1 MGPNSL
7 MVVYVDPL
15 GKVSVQD
22 SLHPRW
28 ESHAECFALGR
39 PSLVV
44 FGLGVKGFG
53 LLLSE
58 NVRKVSFRIH
68 VERDA
73 FCRCQGAQSVTTST
87 PML

>member
-15 GKVSVQD
+15 GKVSVQG

-39 PSLVV
+39 PSFVV
-44 FGLGVKGFG
+44 FGLGF
-53 LLLSE
+53 
-58 NVRKVSFRIH
+58 
-68 VERDA
+68 
-73 FCRCQGAQSVTTST
+73 T
-87 PML
+87 